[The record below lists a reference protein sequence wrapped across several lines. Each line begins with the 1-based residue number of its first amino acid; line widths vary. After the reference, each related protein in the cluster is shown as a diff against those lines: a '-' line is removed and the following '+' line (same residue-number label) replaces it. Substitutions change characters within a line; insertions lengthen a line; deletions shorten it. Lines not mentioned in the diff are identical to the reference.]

1 MIPRTIHAYSARRSG
16 PMWQGECR
24 TFRAGRLLS
33 EADIG
38 PPQWRRCDAIGTAR
52 IRANALALASGGTV
66 TAAATL
72 GLRRA

>member
-1 MIPRTIHAYSARRSG
+1 MIPRTVHTYSARRSG
-16 PMWQGECR
+16 EMWQGECR
-24 TFRAGRLLS
+24 TFRAGRLVA
-33 EADIG
+33 EMDAG

-66 TAAATL
+66 TAEAMI